1 MKTTVFAI
9 ACLLAATVPSAAP
22 AAGEDLKDLARD
34 ARTSVLKLRVL
45 DVSGREVGS
54 GTGFFVSSDGLLVT
68 NHHVIDSA
76 HRVEAVPAE
85 GAAYAV
91 RGIVAKDEV
100 NDLAVLRIDAGRSRA
115 LPLAAG
121 AVPEPGERIVVLGG
135 PLGLAGS
142 LSEGIVAA
150 IRDPS
155 EVERRKSGRS
165 PLLQITA
172 AISPGSSGSPVMKL
186 DGEVV
191 GVVVSQFGVGQNLNF
206 AVPVAAVHALMAR
219 AGPDAALTPLGS
231 LSGMS
236 RNSYLRNLLISA
248 FFFVALY
255 VALKRMK

>member
-1 MKTTVFAI
+1 MRSRIPAVAI
-9 ACLLAATVPSAAP
+9 ACLLAVNVP
-22 AAGEDLKDLARD
+22 AAGDDLKDLARD

-45 DVSGREVGS
+45 DVTGREVGS
-54 GTGFFVSSDGLLVT
+54 GTGFFVSSDGLVVT
-68 NHHVIDSA
+68 NYHVIDQA
-76 HRVEAVPAE
+76 HQVEAVPAE
-85 GAAYAV
+85 GPAYAV
-91 RGIVAKDEV
+91 RGIVAHDEI
-100 NDLAVLRIDAGRSRA
+100 NDLAVLRLDAGRSQA
-115 LPLAAG
+115 LPLADDA
-121 AVPEPGERIVVLGG
+121 APEPGERVVVLGG

-155 EVERRKSGRS
+155 EVEKRKSGRS

-191 GVVVSQFGVGQNLNF
+191 GVVVSQFGIGQNLNF

-219 AGPDAALTPLGS
+219 TGPEAGLTPLGS
-231 LSGMS
+231 VSGTS
-236 RNSYLRNLLISA
+236 RGSYLRNLLISA
-248 FFFVALY
+248 FLFVVLY